1 MSLLRHVLTT
11 QVAKIDW
18 NNDMKRYFPLRL
30 LALAGLGS
38 LMAATAL
45 AQEAGYP
52 YGGLSLGRSH
62 AKIDE
67 PGINANLLSGGLTT
81 TGMTRDESST
91 AYKLFG
97 GYQFNRYFALEG
109 GYFNLGKF
117 GFTSTTVPAGALDG
131 RIKLQ
136 GLNLDLVGTLPF
148 SERWSAIGRVGAQY
162 ARARDTFSGSGA
174 VQVFAPSPSK
184 SELNYKLGLGLQ
196 YEVNRSFL
204 VRAEGERYRVNDAVG
219 NHGDINVF
227 SVSLVFPFG
236 REPAAAP
243 RAAAAP
249 VYVAPAQEP
258 AAAPA
263 TAIAAAPST
272 PPPTP
277 IEAPA
282 RRKVSFSADSLFTFD
297 ESVIRPEGK
306 ASLDR
311 FTKDLAGAQFD
322 VVTVEAIPTGS
333 GREPT
338 TKDFRCVAPRRS
350 RHTSSARANSMA
362 PRSRRAGAAS
372 RRQSPS
378 RKTARATRPR
388 RNWWPACSPI
398 GGSTSRS
405 RECVDLSVLIRSVDR
420 RIAGRALVQFA

>member
-1 MSLLRHVLTT
+1 MLTT
-11 QVAKIDW
+11 KVAKIDW
-18 NNDMKRYFPLRL
+18 NNDMKRNFPLRL
-30 LALAGLGS
+30 LTLAWLGS

-52 YGGLSLGRSH
+52 YGGLSIGRSQ

-67 PGINANLLSGGLTT
+67 PRITANLLSGGLTT

-97 GYQFNRYFALEG
+97 GYQFNRNFALEG

-148 SERWSAIGRVGAQY
+148 SERWSAIGRVGGQY

-204 VRAEGERYRVNDAVG
+204 VRAEGERYRINDAVG
-219 NHGDINVF
+219 NHSDINVF

-243 RAAAAP
+243 RAMAAP
-249 VYVAPAQEP
+249 AYVAPAQEP
-258 AAAPA
+258 VAAPA

-311 FTKDLAGAQFD
+311 LTKDLAGAQFD
-322 VVTVEAIPTGS
+322 AVTVEGHTDRLGSRAYNQKLSVRRAEAVKAYLLSS
-333 GREPT
+333 GRLDGAKISASGRGESAPVTKPQDCKGNTAT
-338 TKDFRCVAPRRS
+338 TKLVACLQP
-350 RHTSSARANSMA
+350 
-362 PRSRRAGAAS
+362 
-372 RRQSPS
+372 
-378 RKTARATRPR
+378 
-388 RNWWPACSPI
+388 
-398 GGSTSRS
+398 
-405 RECVDLSVLIRSVDR
+405 DR
-420 RIAGRALVQFA
+420 RVDVEVSGTR